1 MTELRVSDSAR
12 ERLSRKVEV
21 IMSKFLS
28 IAMAGALVVGSAF
41 VALTPNPASAQQSQ
55 KTPVILILN
64 QSQVLAQSKAGQS
77 MAPQLES
84 LQEQAN
90 KDLNAEVEKI
100 VKESEDLQKQK
111 GLMAEDVWT
120 QKAQQL
126 AVKQNNLP
134 VLREV
139 KVRELS
145 IAEQQAINNIN
156 EVMLPILKEIVENR
170 GATVLLERSAVMYAS
185 TDTDITQQV
194 ISELDKKLKTV
205 KVEKVSLAE
214 LQRQAQEAQ
223 KNQQSGKKK

>member
-1 MTELRVSDSAR
+1 
-12 ERLSRKVEV
+12 
-21 IMSKFLS
+21 MSKFLS

>member
-1 MTELRVSDSAR
+1 
-12 ERLSRKVEV
+12 
-21 IMSKFLS
+21 MSKFFQ
-28 IAMAGALVVGSAF
+28 ATAAAALVVFGGVSVCTMTASPAF
-41 VALTPNPASAQQSQ
+41 AQQAQ
-55 KTPVILILN
+55 KSPVILILN
-64 QSQVLAQSKAGQS
+64 QSQVLGQSKAGQS
-77 MAPQLES
+77 MKPQLDK

-90 KDLNAEVEKI
+90 TELNAEVEKI
-100 VKESEDLQKQK
+100 VKEGEDLQKQK

-145 IAEQQAINNIN
+145 IAEQQAIAKIN
-156 EVMLPILKEIVENR
+156 DVMLPVLKEIVESR
-170 GATVLLERSAVMYAS
+170 GATVLLDRSAVMYAS

-194 ISELDKKLKTV
+194 IAELDKKLSSV

-223 KNQQSGKKK
+223 NKQQSGAKNKK

>member
-12 ERLSRKVEV
+12 ERLSRKVKV

-28 IAMAGALVVGSAF
+28 VAMAGALVVGGAF
-41 VALTPNPASAQQSQ
+41 VALTPSPASAQQSQ

-223 KNQQSGKKK
+223 KNQQNGKKK